1 MKGSTSNSAL
11 WVTADQRSSERL
23 EEKDVDYSKE
33 PLFFDIPPIQQA
45 DAAVRPVKSTRGI
58 PWRRIRESGV
68 IAPDL
73 DLKPP
78 SPIRVV
84 IDIRDKRERKGS
96 KDDGVFAALPP
107 RSGSF
112 SVKSSRDVPGPPK
125 TVEELLGAQ
134 WGPQCTGRASSDSET
149 GYVSPSLVEVA
160 TTAVTTAAGNK
171 HVNPRFT
178 GDALIL
184 RSPRQTRAVL
194 LRREFNART
203 AREKVLNAFAQSTP
217 RSLPTSKRPSIDLS
231 EEYNAVA
238 RRRGAWV
245 GVKGFPAA
253 AATWVGSAS
262 CLGWPTGLP
271 PRGKSSASPRTMKS
285 ATSLPFDPHS
295 VIERNRE
302 CDNKRKVQGSSPYLS
317 AVPSPAL
324 RGNCSS
330 KKNTGTATNEHVGGP
345 APRIASCSIASF
357 DDHFSSTSPRKG
369 TVNNENTG
377 KSLTDWPMTSVA
389 RRTNVPYELTSSVDS
404 IDTEE
409 FDYEKCLLQKNDH
422 YATQSHGHPGK
433 NRCKHSLGHDN
444 DSCQLNIVEVSDVT
458 EVDGPTKAGQAGHC
472 RHKMNLSTGSCVPF
486 FRELLDGRGKLQD
499 DTSSIAFETLLEPN
513 AIVGA
518 TLSGLQTAR
527 RAEPQTT
534 NEKLRDDTSSI
545 AFETLLEPNAIVGAT
560 PSGLQTARRAEPQTT
575 NEKLRDD
582 TSSIAFE
589 TLLEPN
595 AIVGATPSGLQTAR
609 RAEPQ
614 TTNEKLRDD
623 TSSIAFETLLEPNAI
638 VGATP
643 SGLQT
648 ARRAEPQTTNEKLR
662 DDTSSIAFE
671 TLLEPNAIVGATPSG
686 LQTARRAEPQTT
698 NERLRDDTSSIA
710 FEALLEPNAIV
721 GATPSGLQTA
731 RRAEPQ
737 TTNERLRDDTSSIA
751 FETLLEPNAIVG
763 ATPSGLQTARRAEP
777 QTTNEKLRDDTSS
790 IAFETLLEP
799 NAIVGATPSGLQ
811 TARRAEPQT
820 TNEKLRDDTSS
831 IAFETLLEPNAIVG
845 ATLSGLQTARIIT
858 ADISEDRCSWVN
870 STVSLESLSDA
881 GLGTNNIVGDFMTSD
896 VIVDSLGES
905 PQGNSGVRDEV
916 QSESRD
922 TFTGESSLTPRSLK
936 SCFDNGETDSLPPI
950 LRSGARSVIVP
961 NSSRVSFSGAGTRKT
976 LSEVRRPSSD
986 NGDGCV
992 ISTRSSSP
1000 RLWTPSKIR
1009 IRGEDILVPR
1019 HHRTEN
1025 KGVRVDS
1032 PAGRSVLSTY
1042 ATLRNRNYLGLM
1054 RRYFLTWKGLAKHC
1068 TTRTASTIGQ
1078 SPTTCGSCVDDS
1090 SCGFVPTTAV
1100 VASLAA
1106 AAAAAAPTSSRA
1118 HGVNNPHSDPS
1129 KIRNLTARSL
1139 KLLLGD
1145 NYHSADYVYNHLR
1158 RKRLGQ
1164 PRSHYRMVPPDE
1176 DDYVS
1181 SGSRHRSICS
1191 AETSFSYPSDDVT
1204 TPISMT

>member
-112 SVKSSRDVPGPPK
+112 SLKSSRDVPGPPK

-302 CDNKRKVQGSSPYLS
+302 CDDKRKVQGSSPYLS

-534 NEKLRDDTSSI
+534 NERLRDDTSSI

-560 PSGLQTARRAEPQTT
+560 LSGLQTARRAEPQTT

-595 AIVGATPSGLQTAR
+595 AIVGATL
-609 RAEPQ
+609 
-614 TTNEKLRDD
+614 
-623 TSSIAFETLLEPNAI
+623 
-638 VGATP
+638 
-643 SGLQT
+643 
-648 ARRAEPQTTNEKLR
+648 
-662 DDTSSIAFE
+662 
-671 TLLEPNAIVGATPSG
+671 
-686 LQTARRAEPQTT
+686 
-698 NERLRDDTSSIA
+698 
-710 FEALLEPNAIV
+710 
-721 GATPSGLQTA
+721 
-731 RRAEPQ
+731 
-737 TTNERLRDDTSSIA
+737 
-751 FETLLEPNAIVG
+751 
-763 ATPSGLQTARRAEP
+763 
-777 QTTNEKLRDDTSS
+777 
-790 IAFETLLEP
+790 
-799 NAIVGATPSGLQ
+799 SGLQ